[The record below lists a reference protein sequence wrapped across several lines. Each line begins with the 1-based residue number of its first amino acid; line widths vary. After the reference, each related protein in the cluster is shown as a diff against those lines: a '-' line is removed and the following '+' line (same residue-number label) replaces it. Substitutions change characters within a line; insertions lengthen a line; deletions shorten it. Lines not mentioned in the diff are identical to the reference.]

1 MLAWG
6 YSTTARFSFSRRSR
20 LTRRDGFAGILKQRA
35 QSNQWF
41 VVYSQPNRFGCA
53 RLGLTVGKRF
63 VPKAVQRNKIKRM
76 IRECFRAISRD
87 GIERDV
93 VIRLRT
99 RLEKKD
105 QANARQVLTEVLL
118 GVLAKK

>member
-1 MLAWG
+1 
-6 YSTTARFSFSRRSR
+6 
-20 LTRRDGFAGILKQRA
+20 LTRRDGFASILKQRA

-41 VVYSQPNRFGCA
+41 AVYSQPNRFGCA

-63 VPKAVQRNKIKRM
+63 VPKAAQRNRIKRM
-76 IRECFRAISRD
+76 IRECFRSISRD

-99 RLEKKD
+99 HLEKKD
-105 QANARQVLTEVLL
+105 QAHARLVLTEVLL
-118 GVLAKK
+118 GILAKNEAVTISHTKVL